1 MNIKGFLRSSRARI
15 IAAFVSAALVIT
27 GLVVWNPL
35 GLSAQAAGGD
45 GSGECIVGETDLKDC
60 FGNAVNDVVLALKQA
75 GETTAR
81 PDDELTREYVDLVH
95 KLSVKNVAHI
105 KNFDKFTK
113 LESLS
118 VEGAFV
124 PAEEFGVLQKLTGL
138 KELTLHD
145 TQVSDMQVFNK
156 LHDLKVLD
164 IDNLKQNVP
173 PDGRHLE
180 LLKVNNPNLESLTIS
195 SSHLGHEIYNN
206 NWTLFDGEQQGQ
218 TSNLKWIEGLNS
230 LKSVDFH
237 DNDIQDPSALNTLPH
252 LTKINLEKN
261 HIYDL
266 TSLKETLARPEM
278 TEFKGEDQTIYFS
291 PATIETPNDTYKL
304 KTAIIDSGA
313 SQFAAIKNTATKPS
327 DDKDIVSTKVGYAEW
342 NSPKVSSARSKLYSL
357 TFGDTVGDKH
367 FPFAGYIVQQVQVQV
382 TFYDENGTEL
392 ARKVIASSQQVPFP
406 AVEKRGYDAYWKL
419 GDPNAENYVQ
429 TDHVFDSAAHVY
441 LTYKVHP
448 YDVKYVANNTGD
460 VKSMPADHTA
470 DFGTAI
476 AKPGDP
482 SVYGWKF
489 KGWSTTADGTTG
501 LYDFRTTVE
510 ADVTLYARWERVPF
524 KVSFKESAGD
534 KEIADSQKVLFEDKA
549 TIPSAPTKEGHT
561 FKGWVDEAGNP
572 FDFNNTPITKD
583 TVLYPL
589 WDINRYKVQF
599 ETGDPKV
606 PNPQQQGVDYNK
618 TASKPDDPNK
628 LGHVLEGWT
637 TDEAGKN
644 PYDFNTPVKAD
655 IVLHAKWRKA
665 KVNIDDRTGAAVTK
679 VEVADNGIPAKPK
692 DPTREGYDFV
702 GWSLTPDGSNPWNF
716 DSPVPDNQTI
726 FGVWSQITNPVEFD
740 TQGGSAVP
748 TQTVKYKEYA
758 NKPTD
763 PVREGFKFVEWTS
776 DKEGK
781 NAFNIS
787 KTPITSKTVVYAQW
801 EKNKYVVDFE
811 TGDRDVINPDMQ
823 TVEHGGLVK
832 RPADPT
838 RKGHEFIG
846 WTADPEGTIPFDFS
860 TKITT
865 NTKIYAQ
872 WKKIGSPVSPNG
884 NESSPSLDKAG
895 EPSGNKNNADPSDPA
910 AESQQSLARTG
921 SQILGILGIGVALLA
936 AASVLLVFA
945 KKRHDN

>member
-1 MNIKGFLRSSRARI
+1 MNIKSFLCSSRARI

-45 GSGECIVGETDLKDC
+45 GSGECNVGETTLKDC
-60 FGNAVNDVVLALKQA
+60 FGDASDSIAKAIRKAVNDYDLREDDVLTQYHIDSL
-75 GETTAR
+75 R
-81 PDDELTREYVDLVH
+81 SLT
-95 KLSVKNVAHI
+95 LSSAQHI
-105 KNFDKFTK
+105 KNIGKLTNLTTLELDSAAPSNEYDEALSSLTK
-113 LESLS
+113 LTEL
-118 VEGAFV
+118 
-124 PAEEFGVLQKLTGL
+124 KLGGSHLAGSGL
-138 KELTLHD
+138 PSISALRNMSDLTD
-145 TQVSDMQVFNK
+145 
-156 LHDLKVLD
+156 
-164 IDNLKQNVP
+164 
-173 PDGRHLE
+173 LE
-180 LLKVNNPNLESLTIS
+180 LNVYGGDYTFELLAQQNSKLKRLSIKKDKTGN
-195 SSHLGHEIYNN
+195 EIYQE
-206 NWTLFDGEQQGQ
+206 WVQDPSGQ
-218 TSNLKWIEGLNS
+218 KPRTNVDWIRGLNNLQEVS
-230 LKSVDFH
+230 LE
-237 DNDIQDPSALNTLPH
+237 NDGVQDPSALSSLPS
-252 LTKINLEKN
+252 LTSLNLNDN
-261 HIYDL
+261 HIVDI
-266 TSLKETLARPEM
+266 TSLKETIEKLDHFSA
-278 TEFKGEDQTIYFS
+278 TDQYSQYPDFLVSEQGSSLRIQTGVVDSNADKYANI
-291 PATIETPNDTYKL
+291 TYVKP
-304 KTAIIDSGA
+304 DDGGV
-313 SQFAAIKNTATKPS
+313 IKQ
-327 DDKDIVSTKVGYAEW
+327 DRYAEW
-342 NSPKVSSARSKLYSL
+342 PLPKIGRYNLQFNASVGSKG
-357 TFGDTVGDKH
+357 FKFEGAVNQDVK
-367 FPFAGYIVQQVQVQV
+367 VKV
-382 TFYDENGTEL
+382 TFFDEYDVKIDNSEQVISSKGPVTFPTVT
-392 ARKVIASSQQVPFP
+392 RK
-406 AVEKRGYDAYWKL
+406 GYDPCWKL
-419 GDPNAENYVQ
+419 GDRNAVDCLLM
-429 TDHVFDSAAHVY
+429 DHSFDSATYVY
-441 LTYKVHP
+441 LDWRAQKFK
-448 YDVKYVANNTGD
+448 VKYVPNNAGD
-460 VKSMPADHTA
+460 VKSMPADHEA
-470 DFGTAI
+470 DFDSRI
-476 AKPGDP
+476 AMPGDP

-489 KGWSTTADGTTG
+489 KGWSTTADRTTG
-501 LYDFRTTVE
+501 LYDFETKVE
-510 ADVTLYARWERVPF
+510 ADVTLYAQWEKVPF
-524 KVSFKESAGD
+524 KVSFKESAGG
-534 KEIADSQKVLFEDKA
+534 KEIAGSQNVLFEDKA
-549 TIPSAPTKEGHT
+549 TNPGAPTKEGHT
-561 FKGWVDEAGNP
+561 FKGWVDEAGNL
-572 FDFNNTPITKD
+572 FDFDNTPITKD

-589 WDINRYKVQF
+589 WDINQYKVQF

-606 PNPQQQGVDYNK
+606 PNPQQQDVDYNK
-618 TASKPDDPNK
+618 TASKPEDPSR

-644 PYDFNTPVKAD
+644 AYDFDTPVKAD

-665 KVNIDDRTGAAVTK
+665 KVNIDDRTGAPVTK

-692 DPTREGYDFV
+692 NPTREGYDFV
-702 GWSLTPDGSNPWNF
+702 GWSLTPDGSDPWNF

-748 TQTVKYKEYA
+748 TQNVKYKEYA

-832 RPADPT
+832 RPADPI

-872 WKKIGSPVSPNG
+872 WKKIGSPVSPNE

-895 EPSGNKNNADPSDPA
+895 EPSGNKNNADSSDPA